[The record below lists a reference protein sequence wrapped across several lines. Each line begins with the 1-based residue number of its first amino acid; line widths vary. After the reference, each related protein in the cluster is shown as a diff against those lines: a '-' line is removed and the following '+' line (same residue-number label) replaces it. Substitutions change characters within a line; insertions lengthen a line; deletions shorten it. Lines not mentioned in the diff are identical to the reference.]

1 LNDACPA
8 DLDRRVPGLFQVARE
23 IVAGGHDKSVTQA
36 RSRSFV
42 ERPAESTKPDSAYES
57 LFARR
62 AGLALETR
70 RTCTLDPMQLQ
81 SARLCL
87 DCDEVHDGQRCPHC
101 ASETFAYITRW
112 VPVPDRPDR
121 PDRVDRSDRPQT
133 RARTPEPSSPET
145 LGAYREML
153 LPDQQGSGKWKT
165 IRRGAVGLALFGIAG
180 WLWRQNRSGDEPDQ
194 TTGDEPSQQQ
204 RT

>member
-1 LNDACPA
+1 LIE
-8 DLDRRVPGLFQVARE
+8 RRV
-23 IVAGGHDKSVTQA
+23 AG
-36 RSRSFV
+36 RSRSPRAGIV
-42 ERPAESTKPDSAYES
+42 SGRPRHRRRRARPIRHVGEVSFCSLETRRVYKTGLAYEPS
-57 LFARR
+57 FARR
-62 AGLALETR
+62 TGLALETR

-112 VPVPDRPDR
+112 VPVPDR